1 VRLLLVE
8 DDLMVGESIRTGL
21 KKHGFALDWV
31 TTGTAA
37 EAALATHSHDL
48 VLLDLGLPGK
58 SGIEVLRKLRSAGD
72 NIPVLI
78 ITARDAVTDR
88 ILGLDSGAD
97 DYLVKPFDLGELAAR
112 VRALARRRSSGNAA
126 PALKIGDL
134 TLDLSA
140 REVTYKGTVHSLP
153 SRELALL
160 HALMERPGQILS
172 TRQLEERLYGWE
184 ESVESNT
191 VEVRVHHIR
200 RRLGADVIANVR
212 GVGYMVPKEK

>member
-1 VRLLLVE
+1 
-8 DDLMVGESIRTGL
+8 MVGESIRAGL

-37 EAALATHSHDL
+37 EAALAAHSHDL

-58 SGIEVLRKLRSAGD
+58 SGIEVLRRLRGAGD

-112 VRALARRRSSGNAA
+112 VRALARRRNSGNAA
-126 PALKIGDL
+126 PVLKIGDL

-140 REVTYKGTVHSLP
+140 REVRYKGTVHSLP

-160 HALMERPGQILS
+160 RGYSSSSLCEASSRPY
-172 TRQLEERLYGWE
+172 ECAYGGP
-184 ESVESNT
+184 SK
-191 VEVRVHHIR
+191 
-200 RRLGADVIANVR
+200 RLGPLSCGMASICFQIGTSSMSRYSHNR
-212 GVGYMVPKEK
+212 RT